1 MLALDSNAQLVTSI
15 PTRWPHLDADTV
27 LNRLDQLRQSPDL
40 INQGALGLCGEA
52 AFFHHFLQRDPVG
65 FVAMAQVLFMS
76 GIGVIGKLVIKP
88 DIDLRLANYPM
99 IDAARVAAQALDP
112 TLTSMPP
119 QADWMV
125 LSALRDTENEVL
137 DFEGTP
143 GESLAEGSNFQE
155 LFEWHQKSELYTSVT
170 KDENT
175 DLAHV
180 KTNILKTPSNHIAL
194 RIRVAMIQSGSG
206 NHIISLASPF
216 VIDEVNQKVTFT
228 YWTWGRSASDPNNT
242 ANLTLNAFTN
252 TYLGAIIATF

>member
-1 MLALDSNAQLVTSI
+1 MIALEPTVQI
-15 PTRWPHLDADTV
+15 PASAKSVWPHLNADTV
-27 LNRLDQLRQSPDL
+27 LNRLDELRQDPNL
-40 INQGALGLCGEA
+40 IDQGALGLCGEA
-52 AFFHHFLQRDPVG
+52 TFFHHVLRRDPVG
-65 FVAMAQVLFMS
+65 FVAMAQVLLMS
-76 GIGVIGKLVIKP
+76 GIGVLGKLVIRP
-88 DIDLRLANYPM
+88 DFDLRLANYPM
-99 IDAARVAAQALDP
+99 IDAARVAAIALDP
-112 TLTSMPP
+112 TLAPMPP

-125 LSALRDTENEVL
+125 LSALRDTENEIL

-143 GESLAEGSNFQE
+143 GESVAEGSNFQE

-180 KTNILKTPSNHIAL
+180 KTSVLKTPSNHIAL
-194 RIRVAMIQSGSG
+194 RIRVAMIQSGTG

-216 VIDEVNQKVTFT
+216 MIDEVNKKVTFT
-228 YWTWGRSASDPNNT
+228 YWTWGRSASDPKNT